1 MLHWL
6 SAALLFSLYC
16 SVMSQKVTSTFCADV
31 TCTSS
36 WTPYDNMVAGLRGY
50 DPVFADPFHPGGDP
64 GIKKQI
70 FLPTKAAEDGTTRFD
85 MQNFILVQEE
95 LRCKTTVT
103 TTRFSNFDEYETY
116 KQSSWSSDS
125 ITKESSEKN
134 FLFWKSSKSS
144 LERSSNQ
151 GETEDLVKFFEE
163 TNGEIYIT
171 EATCKTYNMEI
182 DSYVPIAFNDG
193 FTSALRSLEFA
204 SSQPKDANRLFRSDD

>member
-1 MLHWL
+1 MKATEVLF
-6 SAALLFSLYC
+6 FSL
-16 SVMSQKVTSTFCADV
+16 F
-31 TCTSS
+31 
-36 WTPYDNMVAGLRGY
+36 
-50 DPVFADPFHPGGDP
+50 
-64 GIKKQI
+64 
-70 FLPTKAAEDGTTRFD
+70 
-85 MQNFILVQEE
+85 
-95 LRCKTTVT
+95 RCKTTVT

-125 ITKESSEKN
+125 ITKESSETN
-134 FLFWKSSKSS
+134 FVFWKSSKSS
-144 LERSSNQ
+144 LKRSSNQ

-204 SSQPKDANRLFRSDD
+204 SSQPKDSKLANRLFRSDD

>member
-1 MLHWL
+1 MKATEVLF
-6 SAALLFSLYC
+6 FSL
-16 SVMSQKVTSTFCADV
+16 F
-31 TCTSS
+31 
-36 WTPYDNMVAGLRGY
+36 
-50 DPVFADPFHPGGDP
+50 
-64 GIKKQI
+64 
-70 FLPTKAAEDGTTRFD
+70 
-85 MQNFILVQEE
+85 
-95 LRCKTTVT
+95 RCKTTVT

-125 ITKESSEKN
+125 ITKESSETN
-134 FLFWKSSKSS
+134 ILFWKSSKSS
-144 LERSSNQ
+144 LKRSSNQ

-204 SSQPKDANRLFRSDD
+204 SSQPKDSKLANRLFRSDD